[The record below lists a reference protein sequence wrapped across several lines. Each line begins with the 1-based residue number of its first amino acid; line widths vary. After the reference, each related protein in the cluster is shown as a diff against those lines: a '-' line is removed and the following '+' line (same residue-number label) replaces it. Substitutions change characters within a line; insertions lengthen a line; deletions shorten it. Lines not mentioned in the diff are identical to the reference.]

1 MVDTIQ
7 VIASLLKEVWYQC
20 DDKTDTKL
28 RTPLKTFTTYLLFYD
43 SVHADICNSYFK
55 IHITILTC
63 EYHNS
68 TKPNLR
74 KGDSKNQPPKYPNL
88 VVGSW
93 AISR

>member
-1 MVDTIQ
+1 MVVLGDSRREGFSLPVPDLSFYSDHFIFFFFFFF
-7 VIASLLKEVWYQC
+7 VIVNHMLSLAISN
-20 DDKTDTKL
+20 
-28 RTPLKTFTTYLLFYD
+28 F
-43 SVHADICNSYFK
+43 YFK

-74 KGDSKNQPPKYPNL
+74 KGVSKNQPPKYPNL
-88 VVGSW
+88 VIGIW

>member
-1 MVDTIQ
+1 MLILIIQ
-7 VIASLLKEVWYQC
+7 GMSIEIYRY
-20 DDKTDTKL
+20 T
-28 RTPLKTFTTYLLFYD
+28 
-43 SVHADICNSYFK
+43 CNFCFK

-88 VVGSW
+88 AVGSW